1 MTQKFGRLFTR
12 NGIRLKAEG
21 LGLKKKSAE
30 FGNFT
35 LTVNRRQVIDDAEI
49 IKWGNNPL
57 TPIPVKN
64 KITNLMLMANDY
76 KFRDCSALNVTC
88 AKLSQQR
95 ISDHQADSLVPTH
108 WKTISLNSGKL
119 FRTSHYKWVT
129 VFTLG
134 SLLWKLL
141 HHSLV

>member
-49 IKWGNNPL
+49 IK
-57 TPIPVKN
+57 
-64 KITNLMLMANDY
+64 
-76 KFRDCSALNVTC
+76 
-88 AKLSQQR
+88 
-95 ISDHQADSLVPTH
+95 
-108 WKTISLNSGKL
+108 
-119 FRTSHYKWVT
+119 
-129 VFTLG
+129 
-134 SLLWKLL
+134 
-141 HHSLV
+141 